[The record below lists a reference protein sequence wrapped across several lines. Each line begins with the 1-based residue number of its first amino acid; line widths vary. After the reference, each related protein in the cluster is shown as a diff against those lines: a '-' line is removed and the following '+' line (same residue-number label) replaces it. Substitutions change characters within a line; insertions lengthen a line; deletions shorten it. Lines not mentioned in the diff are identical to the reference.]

1 MNGPNFFCRGPGWE
15 LIRGDGRMIYRVTR
29 TFCMTMCSLEILSSL
44 KRCLVPS
51 MQGYYS
57 MKRLKT
63 CEPTALHRST
73 PTEVTKVTEKVV
85 SSDSNRQP
93 SFHSYAYI
101 TEDFAAG
108 GLWERVEE
116 FDNEQ
121 LRWAFSLPITEREGT
136 NQLYFFHPGKGYKE
150 GDPRHQSPYAEVLYH
165 QNVIISL
172 YPVPE
177 GDIHTIKGVLPKG
190 NWQQQ
195 PNALFG
201 LVDHVYFA
209 VFLSHSYTVEE
220 RRGYLEVSFNDLS
233 GGVTIEAVSAT
244 KAVEMGIETLDE
256 FAIAM
261 GSKAP
266 EHLFLDEKTLQ
277 ANYNNLSG
285 DQLQLITRVNA
296 ASKAT
301 INGSLVSFEK
311 YKV

>member
-1 MNGPNFFCRGPGWE
+1 M
-15 LIRGDGRMIYRVTR
+15 
-29 TFCMTMCSLEILSSL
+29 
-44 KRCLVPS
+44 
-51 MQGYYS
+51 
-57 MKRLKT
+57 
-63 CEPTALHRST
+63 
-73 PTEVTKVTEKVV
+73 
-85 SSDSNRQP
+85 
-93 SFHSYAYI
+93 
-101 TEDFAAG
+101 
-108 GLWERVEE
+108 
-116 FDNEQ
+116 
-121 LRWAFSLPITEREGT
+121 
-136 NQLYFFHPGKGYKE
+136 YFFHPGKGYKE
-150 GDPRHQSPYAEVLYH
+150 GDPLHQSPYAEVLYH